1 MTKRTFLLGAILWM
15 AFSTAALA
23 ADVTGK
29 WKTNFEGPMGSMEIT
44 FTFQASGEQ
53 LAGTVTNPMGGEDKI
68 QEGKVKGDEISF
80 FIVAGE
86 GQFKINYT
94 GKVAGDELRLTMSF
108 GGGDMPPFEVTAKRI
123 K

>member
-1 MTKRTFLLGAILWM
+1 MTKRMLVLGTLLLM
-15 AFSTAALA
+15 TFSTASLA

-29 WKTNFEGPMGSMEIT
+29 WKANFEGPMGSMEIT
-44 FTFQASGEQ
+44 YNFQASGEQ
-53 LAGTVTNPMGGEDKI
+53 LTGTVTNPRGGEDKV

-80 FIVAGE
+80 LIVVGE

-94 GKVAGDELRLTMSF
+94 GKVAGDELKLSMSF
-108 GGGDMPPFEVTAKRI
+108 SGGDMPPFEVTAKRV

>member
-1 MTKRTFLLGAILWM
+1 MFVLGALLLM

-29 WKTNFEGPMGSMEIT
+29 WKANFEGPMGSMET
-44 FTFQASGEQ
+44 VFTFQASGEQ
-53 LAGTVTNPMGGEDKI
+53 LAGTVTNPMGGEDKV

-80 FIVAGE
+80 LTVVGE
-86 GQFKINYT
+86 RQFKINYT
-94 GKVAGDELRLTMSF
+94 GKVAGDELKLSMSF
-108 GGGDMPPFEVTAKRI
+108 GGGDMPPFEVTAKRV